1 MEELFNNFGSLFE
14 VFSWWS
20 LLLVVGTTAIMI
32 PINLLWKKVMKK
44 DELQRL
50 RKITSSF
57 SVYVVAIALVS
68 IFTAIV
74 DTSKFSDLGYL
85 FGSTISLGFCSQV
98 LWAVIKVVK
107 DYGWKGIV
115 AIMDKVNW
123 SKAIKSLGEKYNLD
137 VKLIDYIATEIETN
151 YLSNIDTTE
160 AEALLENEL
169 AIVNDIKKKLEGFT
183 AEESIGDVAKGIYET
198 LKDAWKDSKTSKT
211 QEEQSVEVI
220 EESTTETENKETEE
234 TVIDVL

>member
-57 SVYVVAIALVS
+57 SVYVVAIALIS

-74 DTSKFSDLGYL
+74 DAGRFSDLGYL

-115 AIMDKVNW
+115 SIIDKVNW

-183 AEESIGDVAKGIYET
+183 AEENIGDVAKVIYET

-234 TVIDVL
+234 TVIDVK

>member
-20 LLLVVGTTAIMI
+20 LLLIVGTTAIMI
-32 PINLLWKKVMKK
+32 PVNILWKKIMKK

-57 SVYVVAIALVS
+57 SVYVVAIALIS

-74 DTSKFSDLGYL
+74 DAGRFSDLGYL

-98 LWAVIKVVK
+98 LWAIIKVVK

-115 AIMDKVNW
+115 AITDKVNW

-169 AIVNDIKKKLEGFT
+169 AITEDIKKKLEGFAT
-183 AEESIGDVAKGIYET
+183 EENIGDVAKGIYET
-198 LKDAWKDSKTSKT
+198 LKDAWKDSKTNKT

-220 EESTTETENKETEE
+220 EECTTEKETEE
-234 TVIDVL
+234 NVIDVK